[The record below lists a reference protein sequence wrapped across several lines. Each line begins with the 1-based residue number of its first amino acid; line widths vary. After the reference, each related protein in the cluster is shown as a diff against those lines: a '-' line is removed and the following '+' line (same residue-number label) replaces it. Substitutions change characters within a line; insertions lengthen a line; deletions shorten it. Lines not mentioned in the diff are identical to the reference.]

1 MAARGAYQVVEEI
14 DEDGHRILLFT
25 DSDGHTVLK
34 RRVDGDV
41 YHDTYMVYD
50 AYDHLRCVL
59 PPAAVDAYSSFDD
72 QSLSAGNFLDLY
84 AYFYIYD
91 NNVLA

>member
-1 MAARGAYQVVEEI
+1 MVEEI

-50 AYDHLRCVL
+50 AYDIYVVFFHLL
-59 PPAAVDAYSSFDD
+59 
-72 QSLSAGNFLDLY
+72 L
-84 AYFYIYD
+84 
-91 NNVLA
+91 